1 MPLTT
6 DEAPELKQLVSQY
19 ESSTWTLSRLD
30 AYYEGIQRLEALGLA
45 VPPQLH
51 RFITMVNW
59 PRVTV
64 DAVEERLDVEGFR
77 YPGADEA
84 DADLWRVW
92 QSNDLDEESELAHT
106 DALVYGISYVC
117 VGSNADDRETPLVT
131 VESPQE
137 MTHRIDP
144 RTRKVSSA
152 LRLYEADTFGKARSA
167 TLYLPDVTIW
177 LERDGSQW
185 NDVDRD
191 EHRLGTVPVVPI
203 VNRPRTGR
211 RLGVSEMADVISL
224 TDACARA
231 LTNAQVAAEAMAV
244 PQRGVLGATK
254 GDFIDA
260 DGQPLT
266 TWQAYFGAVWA
277 LGNENAKTFQFDA
290 ADLKN
295 FETIVH
301 LYARLVS
308 SVTGL
313 PPVHFGFGTTNP
325 PSADAIRSSESRLVK
340 KCERKQRQWSGSWEQ
355 VMRLVHRFQN
365 PGTDADPR
373 FDALETLWRDPSTPT
388 EAQKADAVVK
398 LHQSGI
404 LPTEAAWEELGYSS
418 QRIARLKAM
427 RTSQTDSDLLG
438 TLADQ
443 FRREQ

>member
-1 MPLTT
+1 MTLTT
-6 DEAPELKQLVSQY
+6 DDAGTLKSLANQHEDAAVEY
-19 ESSTWTLSRLD
+19 ARLD
-30 AYYEGIQRLEALGLA
+30 GYYDGIQRLEALGLA

-51 RFITMVNW
+51 RFVTLVNW

-84 DADLWRVW
+84 DADLWRIW
-92 QSNDLDEESELAHT
+92 QASDLDEESELAHT
-106 DALVYGISYVC
+106 DALVYGVSYVC
-117 VGSNADDRETPLVT
+117 VGTNERDPETPLVSI
-131 VESPQE
+131 ESPLE
-137 MTHRIDP
+137 MTHAIDP
-144 RTRKVSSA
+144 RTREVSSA
-152 LRLYEADTFGKARSA
+152 LRAYGPDENGQPQFA
-167 TLYLPDVTIW
+167 TLYLPEQTSW
-177 LERDGSQW
+177 LERQDGEW
-185 NDVDRD
+185 VEYDRD
-191 EHRLGTVPVVPI
+191 EHRLGDVPVVPI

-254 GDFIDA
+254 GDFVDA
-260 DGQPLT
+260 NGEPLT

-340 KCERKQRQWSGSWEQ
+340 KCERKQRQWSGAWEE
-355 VMRLVHRFQN
+355 VMRLAHRFQN
-365 PGTDADPR
+365 GGAASDPR
-373 FDALETLWRDPSTPT
+373 FDALETLWRDPATPT
-388 EAQKADAVVK
+388 EAQRADAVVK
-398 LHQSGI
+398 LHQAGI
-404 LPTEAAWEELGYSS
+404 LPTEAAWEEMGYSAA
-418 QRIARLKAM
+418 RIARLKNM
-427 RTSQTDSDLLG
+427 RTEQTDSDLLG

-443 FRREQ
+443 FRQT